1 MRKTQ
6 LNVWIAM
13 MFCALAMAAQ
23 AVQTG
28 SIHLPF

>member
-13 MFCALAMAAQ
+13 MFCALAVAAQ
-23 AVQTG
+23 AVRAGAIQP
-28 SIHLPF
+28 PF

>member
-13 MFCALAMAAQ
+13 MFCVIAMGAQ
-23 AVQTG
+23 AVQAG
-28 SIHLPF
+28 LIHLPF